1 MDVSIPTFSV
11 RFAYSIRSEL
21 AKTFIIKSLDG
32 FLLPWKN
39 NPRLLL
45 STSRFYQGQSARS
58 FPSLHHFFQLSFLFI
73 TLQTNW
79 PPFYSCLIG
88 HPSPASSFSSFSS
101 LDFGCIFP
109 GPCKADSFSSFILP
123 LNYSFPNWPLYPKSV
138 SQSVSISFAL
148 MISFISNIPIF
159 NNFSCPF

>member
-11 RFAYSIRSEL
+11 HFAYSIRSEL

-58 FPSLHHFFQLSFLFI
+58 FPSLHCFFQLSFLFI

-79 PPFYSCLIG
+79 PPFYSCCIG
-88 HPSPASSFSSFSS
+88 RPSPASSFSSFSS

-109 GPCKADSFSSFILP
+109 VPCKADSFSSFKLP

-138 SQSVSISFAL
+138 SQSVSLDLLWLDDFL
-148 MISFISNIPIF
+148 YK
-159 NNFSCPF
+159 